1 MAEMREAKRF
11 KTCGLDTEET
21 NQDSAMPKNA
31 PRGMTGKSETSPVLV
46 ETVLED
52 SDIEEPEKGET
63 ETGDVPF
70 VFDVDADTHT
80 FLSDECDDDEDSRS
94 AKTDS
99 GHLDGGPENEH
110 LMESGEEGGGRRSG
124 WGRGACSVLPTC

>member
-31 PRGMTGKSETSPVLV
+31 PRGMTGKSETSPFLV

-70 VFDVDADTHT
+70 VFG
-80 FLSDECDDDEDSRS
+80 CDILYNVKISEQEPCNPCP
-94 AKTDS
+94 
-99 GHLDGGPENEH
+99 GP
-110 LMESGEEGGGRRSG
+110 
-124 WGRGACSVLPTC
+124 CDC